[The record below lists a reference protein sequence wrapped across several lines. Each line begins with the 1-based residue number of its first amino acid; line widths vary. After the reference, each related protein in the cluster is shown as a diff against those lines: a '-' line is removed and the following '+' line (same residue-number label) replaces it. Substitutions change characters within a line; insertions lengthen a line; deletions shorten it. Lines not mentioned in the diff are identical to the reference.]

1 MATPET
7 RDRVTAIILLVLT
20 FLSSL
25 IFFVFAIIVG
35 LTKSACVGG
44 CNEVVYDIGA
54 QLTWIGPGIMTILSL
69 VFTIK
74 KLYKRESATTIALI
88 GLGGAYGA
96 SLLGVAISFIDI
108 AVGQG

>member
-7 RDRVTAIILLVLT
+7 RDRVTAIILLVIT
-20 FLSSL
+20 FLSSFV
-25 IFFVFAIIVG
+25 FFMFAIIVA
-35 LTKSACVGG
+35 LTKSACTGG
-44 CNEVVYDIGA
+44 CNAVVYDIGA
-54 QLTWIGPGIMTILSL
+54 GLTWIGPGIVTLISL
-69 VFTIK
+69 FFTIRLIAQK
-74 KLYKRESATTIALI
+74 KPATTMALI

>member
-7 RDRVTAIILLVLT
+7 RDRVTAVILLGIT
-20 FLSSL
+20 FLSSFV
-25 IFFVFAIIVG
+25 FFMFAIIVA
-35 LTKSACVGG
+35 LTKSACTGS
-44 CNEVVYDIGA
+44 CSPLIFDIGA
-54 QLTWIGPGIMTILSL
+54 GMTFIGPGIVTLISL
-69 VFTIK
+69 FFTIRLIAQK
-74 KLYKRESATTIALI
+74 KPATTMALI

>member
-7 RDRVTAIILLVLT
+7 RDRITAIVVLVLT
-20 FLSSL
+20 FLSIF
-25 IFFVFAIIVG
+25 IFFVLAIIVG

-44 CNEVVYDIGA
+44 CNEMVYDFGA
-54 QLTWIGPGIMTILSL
+54 QLTWIGPGIVTLVSL
-69 VFTIK
+69 FFTIQ
-74 KLYKRESATTIALI
+74 KLYKRESATTYALI

>member
-20 FLSSL
+20 FLSSF
-25 IFFVFAIIVG
+25 IFFVFALIVG
-35 LTKSACVGG
+35 LTKSACTGG
-44 CNEVVYDIGA
+44 CNEVVYDFGA

-69 VFTIK
+69 VLTIQ